1 MFRRFENILVENFVK
16 KCFEKKKTFFIQSG
30 APVAFA
36 LLTEFLPS
44 SVRASVMVWFNL
56 FWTFGTISEAG
67 L

>member
-1 MFRRFENILVENFVK
+1 M
-16 KCFEKKKTFFIQSG
+16 FFIQSG